1 VAKKQKVTASGPA
14 QAARRPSDRTTAVAE
29 YVGASLGE
37 LMNRKDALAK
47 QLAGLERQIAA
58 VRKQVSAKLEQLPAL
73 GRAKKAPVRKKA
85 KTGNRKHKRPL
96 PPDEPMVA
104 QAERARAAEA
114 KGRTAARTRRA
125 RASGNR

>member
-1 VAKKQKVTASGPA
+1 MAKKQKVTASGPA
-14 QAARRPSDRTTAVAE
+14 QARRPSDRTTAVAE

-58 VRKQVSAKLEQLPAL
+58 VRKQVSAKLERLPAL
-73 GRAKKAPVRKKA
+73 GRAKKAPVSKKA

>member
-1 VAKKQKVTASGPA
+1 MAKKQKVTASEPA
-14 QAARRPSDRTTAVAE
+14 SPRASDRTAAVAE

-58 VRKQVSAKLEQLPAL
+58 VRRQVSAKLEQLPAL
-73 GRAKKAPVRKKA
+73 GRARKAPVSKKP

-114 KGRTAARTRRA
+114 KGRTAARTRRT